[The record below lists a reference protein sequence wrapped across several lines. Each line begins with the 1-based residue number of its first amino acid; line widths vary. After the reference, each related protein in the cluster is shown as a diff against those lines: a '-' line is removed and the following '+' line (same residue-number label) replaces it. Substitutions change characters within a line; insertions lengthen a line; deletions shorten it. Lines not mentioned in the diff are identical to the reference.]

1 MNAAELQERTQAF
14 VLRVIR
20 LVDSLPSK
28 RSANAI
34 ANQLVRSATSVGA
47 NYRAVCRAR
56 STPEFLAKFSIVVE
70 EADETSYWLEL
81 IATAELVKPER
92 ITDLLKE
99 SNELLAIFA
108 RSRRT
113 AKSNQQINKS

>member
-1 MNAAELQERTQAF
+1 MTALELQERTKAF

-56 STPEFLAKFSIVVE
+56 STPEFLAKLSIVVE
-70 EADETSYWLEL
+70 EADETSSWLEL
-81 IATAELVKPER
+81 IAAAELVKPDR

-99 SNELLAIFA
+99 SNELLAMFA